1 MDKQLQKFIQ
11 DNSDIRSTVDAYPEQ
26 QLVEEVTSVSCDVD
40 NVVQVEVLCDPS
52 LSPPNEACSLAESKT
67 KEENLPNMPKI
78 VELVELVDRPSSQ
91 LSTRSEQNPWQTRK
105 QKNKKRKR
113 NRKSENLDE
122 PLYGFRV
129 LANLRVE

>member
-1 MDKQLQKFIQ
+1 MRD
-11 DNSDIRSTVDAYPEQ
+11 S
-26 QLVEEVTSVSCDVD
+26 
-40 NVVQVEVLCDPS
+40 S
-52 LSPPNEACSLAESKT
+52 LPPPNKACLLTENET
-67 KEENLPNMPKI
+67 KEENLPNMPGLM
-78 VELVELVDRPSSQ
+78 ELIDRPPSQ

-105 QKNKKRKR
+105 RKNKKRKR